1 MRSRTRPQI
10 RGLTQVF
17 AKGKRYCFLADI
29 RFVNRI
35 TKSSKRFVGDRRK
48 HNIIHKK
55 DTIHCHLRY
64 YRYFV
69 AITILFGGLWCLTP
83 LSTIFQLY
91 RGGQL
96 YWWMKPEY
104 PDQPD
109 RGDKMK

>member
-1 MRSRTRPQI
+1 LFVWFFF
-10 RGLTQVF
+10 GFLGGFCFCLFVF
-17 AKGKRYCFLADI
+17 
-29 RFVNRI
+29 
-35 TKSSKRFVGDRRK
+35 
-48 HNIIHKK
+48 
-55 DTIHCHLRY
+55 Y
-64 YRYFV
+64 YGYFV

-83 LSTIFQLY
+83 LSTIFHLY